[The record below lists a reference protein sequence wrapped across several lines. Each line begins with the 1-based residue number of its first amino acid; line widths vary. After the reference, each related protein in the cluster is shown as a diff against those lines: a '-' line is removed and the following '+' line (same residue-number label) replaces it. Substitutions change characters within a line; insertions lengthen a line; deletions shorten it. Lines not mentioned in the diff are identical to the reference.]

1 MRGEGEKWAR
11 DGFGREW
18 KSGRK
23 ADVAGE
29 NSFTA
34 PRSPSVFQQ
43 RIVLTLHDMLL
54 VTVIEHGIAAAFSG
68 IGTNRIVQPELSR
81 DSLRWRLQ
89 RWARSQECPRCEIG
103 LGVESVAETP
113 IRTARGSP
121 AARTAAA
128 MSCRGYHALTRPEK
142 S

>member
-1 MRGEGEKWAR
+1 MGR

-29 NSFTA
+29 NSFTD
-34 PRSPSVFQQ
+34 PRSPSVFQH
-43 RIVLTLHDMLL
+43 RSMLTLHDMLL
-54 VTVIEHGIAAAFSG
+54 VTVIEQGIAAAFSG

-89 RWARSQECPRCEIG
+89 RWARSQECPRCGIG

-113 IRTARGSP
+113 ILTARGSP